1 MFAPTEYY
9 QLITD
14 SYSFY
19 LTIVKNKGVHTLS
32 IGGNKSNCV
41 SVSINTPDSL
51 LVERGYHKL
60 DTATLPILAWDS
72 QCAINPKLERGTG
85 TIHMIQTALSEA
97 KKRYPYVKQFTL
109 TDNST
114 ITCDNNKAITLM
126 FFSIAEHSKTWYER
140 HFGAHILDSKLRNQY
155 TNGITILNDAT
166 LKLDWDSFE
175 SLIKPYTTAENIAIL
190 KPYYIAAETYADFF
204 TQLMEKE
211 GKRKLCVYIVNW
223 IDIFFVY
230 IFQFDPTT
238 VMWAIPADSVGAVP
252 IIEETRLNSKP
263 KNQSGGHK
271 TQRKNRAK
279 RIQRVN
285 ISDAYEL

>member
-1 MFAPTEYY
+1 MSATTEYY

-60 DTATLPILAWDS
+60 DEATLPILAWDS
-72 QCAINPKLERGTG
+72 QCAISPKLERGTG

-97 KKRYPYVKQFTL
+97 KKRYPYVKLFTL

-114 ITCDNNKAITLM
+114 ITCDNNKAITLL

-140 HFGAHILDSKLRNQY
+140 HFGAYILDPMLRKRY
-155 TNGITILNDAT
+155 TNGITILNDAS
-166 LKLDWDSFE
+166 LKLDCDGFE
-175 SLIKPYTTAENIAIL
+175 TLIKSYTTTENISSL
-190 KPYYIAAETYADFF
+190 KSYYTSTKTYTEFF
-204 TQLMEKE
+204 KQLLEKE
-211 GKRKLCVYIVNW
+211 GKRNLCVYIVNW
-223 IDIFFVY
+223 VDIFFTY

-238 VMWAIPADSVGAVP
+238 VLWAIPADSVESVP
-252 IIEETRLNSKP
+252 IIEETRLNAKP

-285 ISDAYEL
+285 SSDFYEL